1 MNQYWSPL
9 RPVLVTKYVPILIRE
24 LTSTGQIVDQYWFI
38 FRPPLAFYF

>member
-1 MNQYWSPL
+1 MNQYWSL
-9 RPVLVTKYVPILIRE
+9 NVPILIRE

>member
-9 RPVLVTKYVPILIRE
+9 RPVLVTKWTYTDSQ